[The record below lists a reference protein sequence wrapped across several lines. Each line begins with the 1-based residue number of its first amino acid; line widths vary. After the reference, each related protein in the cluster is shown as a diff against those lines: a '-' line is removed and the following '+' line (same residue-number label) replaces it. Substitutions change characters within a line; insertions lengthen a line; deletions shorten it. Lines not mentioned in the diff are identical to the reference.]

1 MKIAIVGTRGIP
13 ARYGGFETCAEN
25 LAVGLVRKGH
35 KVFVT
40 CRKYLY
46 PERWKKYNGVDLIY
60 LPSLRGKITDTFSHT
75 FLSLIYVLFKNPDVI
90 LVFNSANSPLCIFPR
105 ILGKKIV
112 INVDGLEW
120 KRRKWGYFG
129 KIYYKFC
136 EFFSCIIANE
146 IIADAREIQRYYIKK
161 YGREST
167 FIPYGTYIHTSRNPE
182 IIKMFGLERNNYFFI
197 GSRIEPENN
206 QDLVVKAFMKIN
218 TEKILA
224 IAGGAN
230 YRSKYFINLKK
241 INDRRIK
248 ILGPIYTQGYIE
260 ELHCNAY
267 AYIHGN
273 EVGGTNPA
281 LLKAMGSGNCIL
293 ALDVPFNREVLSDCG
308 LYFKKDVNDLK
319 EKIEFLIN
327 NPKIVK
333 ELGEKARKRA
343 EKFYRWEDVI
353 NEYEKL
359 FLNLKWGKE

>member
-35 KVFVT
+35 KVLVT

-75 FLSLIYVLFKNPDVI
+75 FLSIIYVLFKNPDVI
-90 LVFNSANSPLCIFPR
+90 LVFNSANSPLCILPR
-105 ILGKKIV
+105 ILGEKIV

-146 IIADAREIQRYYIKK
+146 IITDSRVIQDYYKRKFNKITKYISYGAIFYFSKNKDVLKK
-161 YGREST
+161 YGVEE
-167 FIPYGTYIHTSRNPE
+167 FE
-182 IIKMFGLERNNYFFI
+182 YFFN
-197 GSRIEPENN
+197 GSRLEPENN
-206 QDLVVKAFMKIN
+206 QDLIVKGFLNVK
-218 TEKILA
+218 TEKKLI
-224 IAGGAN
+224 IIGRAG
-230 YRSKYFINLKK
+230 YKSKYEKELRK
-241 INDRRIK
+241 IKDRRIK
-248 ILGPIYTQGYIE
+248 FIQPIYSSDYDEIMAN
-260 ELHCNAY
+260 CY

-281 LLKAMGSGNCIL
+281 LLRAMGSGKCIL

-333 ELGEKARKRA
+333 KLGEKARKRA

-353 NEYEKL
+353 DEYEKL